1 MLFLLLA
8 MLVVV
13 PAAAAAVEDAASR
26 DAAVMTL
33 EKSMWEMWKQK
44 DAQSFGALLA
54 EDFHDIYLSGEP
66 AGKEELMRGFAD
78 SDLLDYS
85 LGPMHVA
92 GVSEEVRLLV
102 YRAHVHGRVSDKEVE
117 YDVDV
122 TSAWAKRNGSWK
134 SVFYRETLVPKT
146 LPWSNLAP

>member
-1 MLFLLLA
+1 
-8 MLVVV
+8 MLVAV
-13 PAAAAAVEDAASR
+13 PAASAAVEEAASR
-26 DAAVMTL
+26 DAAIMTL

-54 EDFHDIYLSGEP
+54 DDFHDIYLSGEP
-66 AGKEELMRGFAD
+66 ADKEELLRGFAD

-102 YRAHVHGRVSDKEVE
+102 YRAHVHGRVTDKEVE

-122 TSAWAKRNGSWK
+122 TSAWAKRDGNWK
-134 SVFYRETLVPKT
+134 STFYRQTLVPKT
-146 LPWSNLAP
+146 LPWSSVAP